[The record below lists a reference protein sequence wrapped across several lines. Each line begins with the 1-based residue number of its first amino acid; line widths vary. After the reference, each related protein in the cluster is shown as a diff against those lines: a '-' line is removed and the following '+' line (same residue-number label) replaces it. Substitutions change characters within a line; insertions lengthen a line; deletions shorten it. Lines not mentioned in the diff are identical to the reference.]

1 MPTARPEPDAPTPDE
16 SAPDDPAQA
25 MPTPMPTPPGRK
37 PRRAAPPKQ
46 PLTQEAI
53 VETAIRVLDA
63 EGLEAVTMRR
73 VAQELGTGPASLYAH
88 VSGKE
93 ELRELMLDRV
103 AAEIRLPVPDPARWQ
118 EQLKEL
124 AREIRRVYTSHRDI
138 AVVAMGRVPTGPHL
152 LDVAEAQLAL
162 MRAGGV
168 PKKIAGIAVDTL
180 GMFLDA
186 DAVEDTLYLAKV
198 PPGEDPWAHF
208 QEYFGQIR
216 EYFAA
221 LPRDRYPVLA
231 DMVEELTAEGNDG
244 RFEFGLDLLVRGVA
258 SYVEDEER
266 PG

>member
-1 MPTARPEPDAPTPDE
+1 VATARPDKPAPGL
-16 SAPDDPAQA
+16 
-25 MPTPMPTPPGRK
+25 PTPPGRR
-37 PRRAAPPKQ
+37 PRRAAPPRR
-46 PLTQEAI
+46 PLTQEAV
-53 VETAIRVLDA
+53 VEAAIGVLDA

-103 AAEIRLPVPDPARWQ
+103 AAEIRLPEPDPARWQ

-138 AVVAMGRVPTGPHL
+138 ALVSMGLIPTGPHL

-168 PKKIAGIAVDTL
+168 PKKIAGMAVDTL

-186 DAVEDTLYLAKV
+186 DAIEGTVYYAKA
-198 PPGEDPWAHF
+198 PAGEDPHEFFEA
-208 QEYFGQIR
+208 YFGQFR

-221 LPRDRYPVLA
+221 LPKDRYPTITG
-231 DMVEELTAEGNDG
+231 MVEELTDADDDG
-244 RFEFGLDLLVRGVA
+244 RFEFGLDLLVRGIA
-258 SYVEDEER
+258 SYVKDADRAEAGDRAEDA
-266 PG
+266 GSAG

>member
-1 MPTARPEPDAPTPDE
+1 VPTARPERG
-16 SAPDDPAQA
+16 
-25 MPTPMPTPPGRK
+25 MPTPPGRRPRK
-37 PRRAAPPKQ
+37 AAAPRRQ
-46 PLTQEAI
+46 LTQEAV

-88 VSGKE
+88 VSGKD

-103 AAEIRLPVPDPARWQ
+103 AADIRVPVPDPERWQ
-118 EQLKEL
+118 EQLKDL
-124 AREIRRVYTSHRDI
+124 AREIRRVYISHRDI
-138 AVVAMGRVPTGPHL
+138 AMVSMGLIPTGPHL

-168 PKKIAGIAVDTL
+168 PKNIAAMAVDTL

-186 DAVEDTLYLAKV
+186 DAVEGTIYYAKT
-198 PPGEDPWAHF
+198 PAGEDPHAF
-208 QEYFGQIR
+208 FEEYFGQFR

-221 LPRDRYPVLA
+221 LPADRYPVLTG
-231 DMVEELTAEGNDG
+231 MVRELTDADDDG
-244 RFEFGLDLLVRGVA
+244 RFEFGLDLIVRGIA
-258 SYVEDEER
+258 SYVEDGER

>member
-1 MPTARPEPDAPTPDE
+1 VATARPDK
-16 SAPDDPAQA
+16 PAA
-25 MPTPMPTPPGRK
+25 DLPTPPGRR
-37 PRRAAPPKQ
+37 PRKAAPPKR
-46 PLTQEAI
+46 PLSQETI

-88 VSGKE
+88 ISGKE

-103 AAEIRLPVPDPARWQ
+103 AAEIRLPELDPARWQ

-138 AVVAMGRVPTGPHL
+138 AMVSMGLIPTGPHL

-168 PKKIAGIAVDTL
+168 PKKIAGMAVDTL

-186 DAVEDTLYLAKV
+186 DAIEGTIYHAKA
-198 PPGEDPWAHF
+198 PAGEDSHAHF
-208 QEYFGQIR
+208 EDYFGQFR
-216 EYFAA
+216 EYLAA
-221 LPRDRYPVLA
+221 LPPDRYPVVTG
-231 DMVEELTAEGNDG
+231 MVPELMDGDDDG

-258 SYVEDEER
+258 SYVEDAER

>member
-1 MPTARPEPDAPTPDE
+1 
-16 SAPDDPAQA
+16 
-25 MPTPMPTPPGRK
+25 MPTPPGRR
-37 PRRAAPPKQ
+37 PRRAGPARQ

-53 VETAIRVLDA
+53 VETAVRVLDA

-124 AREIRRVYTSHRDI
+124 AFEIRRVYTSHRDI
-138 AVVAMGRVPTGPHL
+138 AMVSIGLVPTGPHL

-168 PKKIAGIAVDTL
+168 PKRIAGMAVDTL
-180 GMFLDA
+180 GMYLDA
-186 DAVEDTLYLAKV
+186 DSIEDNVYFARSPAGV
-198 PPGEDPWAHF
+198 DDPWAHF
-208 QEYFGQIR
+208 QAYIR
-216 EYFAA
+216 QVRDYFAA
-221 LPRDRYPVLA
+221 LPKDRYPTVSGMA
-231 DMVEELTAEGNDG
+231 DELTAEGGDE
-244 RFEFGLDLLVRGVA
+244 RFAFGLDLLVRGIA
-258 SYVEDEER
+258 SYVEEPPR
-266 PG
+266 PEGDA

>member
-1 MPTARPEPDAPTPDE
+1 MASARPDG
-16 SAPDDPAQA
+16 PASGL
-25 MPTPMPTPPGRK
+25 PTPPGRR
-37 PRRAAPPKQ
+37 PRKAAPPRQ

-53 VETAIRVLDA
+53 VETAIGVLDA

-93 ELRELMLDRV
+93 ELRELMLDRI
-103 AAEIRLPVPDPARWQ
+103 AAEIRLPEPDPARWQ

-138 AVVAMGRVPTGPHL
+138 ALVSMGMVPTGPHL

-168 PKKIAGIAVDTL
+168 PKRIAGIAVDTL

-186 DAVEDTLYLAKV
+186 DAIEDTINLAKA
-198 PPGEDPWAHF
+198 PAGEDPWEF
-208 QEYFGQIR
+208 FWKYIEQVK

-221 LPRDRYPVLA
+221 LPEDRYPNIIGMA
-231 DMVEELTAEGNDG
+231 DELTAEGGDQ
-244 RFEFGLDLLVRGVA
+244 RFEFGIDLFIRGIA

>member
-1 MPTARPEPDAPTPDE
+1 MATTRPEPE
-16 SAPDDPAQA
+16 L
-25 MPTPMPTPPGRK
+25 PTPPGRK
-37 PRRAAPPKQ
+37 PRRTAPPRQ
-46 PLTQEAI
+46 PLTQEFI
-53 VETAIRVLDA
+53 VDTAIRVLDA

-103 AAEIRLPVPDPARWQ
+103 AAEIRLPVPDPERWQ
-118 EQLKEL
+118 EQLHEL
-124 AREIRRVYTSHRDI
+124 ASEIRRVFTSHRDI
-138 AVVAMGRVPTGPHL
+138 AMVSMGMVPTGPHL

-168 PKKIAGIAVDTL
+168 PKEIAGIAVDTL

-186 DAVEDTLYLAKV
+186 GAIEDTIHLTKA
-198 PPGEDPWAHF
+198 PPGADPW
-208 QEYFGQIR
+208 EYFQKYIGEVR
-216 EYFAA
+216 AYFNA
-221 LPRDRYPVLA
+221 LPPDRYPVVSG
-231 DMVEELTAEGNDG
+231 MVDELIAMDG
-244 RFEFGLDLLVRGVA
+244 EQRFEFGLGLLVRGIA